1 MGIVLNES
9 AIFFANDNALERNQ
23 QEQKYYNYICKH
35 IALVSKAFYMYFE
48 PLYQKN
54 HISDLFS
61 DDQLFRAMDAVKMRL
76 DKHDASKFSE
86 YEFDGYRQKWN
97 QTVAE
102 KAANDEQQK
111 EMEQNY
117 QDAWKHHYENNPHHP
132 EHWVDHKTGV
142 IRDMSLDAIVEM
154 LCDWEAMSMYHQ
166 SSILDWYKNDA
177 TDEKK
182 AMTDKTKQIVEE
194 LLDIIE
200 SKQ

>member
-1 MGIVLNES
+1 MMLLNL
-9 AIFFANDNALERNQ
+9 A
-23 QEQKYYNYICKH
+23 
-35 IALVSKAFYMYFE
+35 
-48 PLYQKN
+48 
-54 HISDLFS
+54 
-61 DDQLFRAMDAVKMRL
+61 
-76 DKHDASKFSE
+76 
-86 YEFDGYRQKWN
+86 N